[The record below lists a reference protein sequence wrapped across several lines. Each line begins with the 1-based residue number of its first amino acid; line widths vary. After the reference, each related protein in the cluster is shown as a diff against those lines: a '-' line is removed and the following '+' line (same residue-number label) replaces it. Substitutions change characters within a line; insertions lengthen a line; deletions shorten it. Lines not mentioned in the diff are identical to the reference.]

1 VIVGFIAFLMVLR
14 AISLVLV
21 STDNN
26 NINKKGQ
33 NMEKTKI
40 VTSAVLE
47 TVWAIG
53 VGIIVG
59 QLST

>member
-1 VIVGFIAFLMVLR
+1 MKKAKKTAMV
-14 AISLVLV
+14 
-21 STDNN
+21 
-26 NINKKGQ
+26 
-33 NMEKTKI
+33 
-40 VTSAVLE
+40 VTSSSLE

>member
-1 VIVGFIAFLMVLR
+1 MFV
-14 AISLVLV
+14 SL
-21 STDNN
+21 DNN
-26 NINKKGQ
+26 NMKKEGSD
-33 NMEKTKI
+33 MDKIKKTTMVVI
-40 VTSAVLE
+40 GSILE

>member
-1 VIVGFIAFLMVLR
+1 MAVQ
-14 AISLVLV
+14 SDKN
-21 STDNN
+21 TT
-26 NINKKGQ
+26 KKGIS
-33 NMEKTKI
+33 MDKVKKMTRI
-40 VTSAVLE
+40 VLSSSLE